1 MADEPQGMAELRATR
16 NAMQRRGAVITDD
29 LNTHFRN
36 ARLAQ
41 EQQQLSQ
48 RIGSAVGPYG
58 MIRRAQSGIA
68 VDRVFDVP
76 YNPFRNRTAVETP
89 KNDKERRARYRYYAQ
104 YDPYVGAAI
113 DLHSEF
119 PLSTFEMQHEDP
131 SLQEEFNDIA
141 EDINLFDFLIDMAR
155 EYWICGESFPMGFFD
170 DAHDPTVWTK
180 FILLNPDLVKIIH
193 HEMMQGNHTYEVFLQ
208 LDSIITNIVNRGPF
222 DPETKNA
229 FRRLPEDV
237 IQYAKKGVP
246 MPLSPIQVSHFK
258 RKGSNTFGLRGE
270 SMMSQV
276 LHILAYRDKLRDA
289 QYSCADRQVTPREMY
304 LIGNDQEPADQSELD
319 AFSNLLGQSWLDPN
333 LAIVWHHA
341 VRVERI
347 SGDTTINNLRGE
359 IEMIDNELMAAMM
372 LNKTFLD
379 GSGPTYANAS
389 VAMDV
394 LISRYIQFRQRIE
407 RWMRDSVWAPLCR
420 IHNIY
425 KPTKAEIDHR
435 IRVKGTAKKPW
446 TPRVAWSKY
455 EMRDNMA
462 KTQLYERLVTTGL
475 LPSDYLYQSLN
486 LNPRIIRSEMK
497 TEMERKRKELEDNP
511 ELMESMPGMPGKPGK
526 GLPMP
531 GGMPMPSGGGGAPM
545 GPGGVPKGMPAP
557 GVLPIQMGEVPPDI
571 AIPRPRQIPEESRRP
586 IGLPTG

>member
-1 MADEPQGMAELRATR
+1 M
-16 NAMQRRGAVITDD
+16 
-29 LNTHFRN
+29 
-36 ARLAQ
+36 
-41 EQQQLSQ
+41 
-48 RIGSAVGPYG
+48 IGS
-58 MIRRAQSGIA
+58 
-68 VDRVFDVP
+68 
-76 YNPFRNRTAVETP
+76 
-89 KNDKERRARYRYYAQ
+89 
-104 YDPYVGAAI
+104 
-113 DLHSEF
+113 
-119 PLSTFEMQHEDP
+119 
-131 SLQEEFNDIA
+131 
-141 EDINLFDFLIDMAR
+141 
-155 EYWICGESFPMGFFD
+155 
-170 DAHDPTVWTK
+170 DA
-180 FILLNPDLVKIIH
+180 
-193 HEMMQGNHTYEVFLQ
+193 
-208 LDSIITNIVNRGPF
+208 
-222 DPETKNA
+222 
-229 FRRLPEDV
+229 
-237 IQYAKKGVP
+237 
-246 MPLSPIQVSHFK
+246 
-258 RKGSNTFGLRGE
+258 
-270 SMMSQV
+270 
-276 LHILAYRDKLRDA
+276 
-289 QYSCADRQVTPREMY
+289 
-304 LIGNDQEPADQSELD
+304 EPADQSELD
-319 AFSNLLGQSWLDPN
+319 AFSNLLSQSWLDPN

-347 SGDTTINNLRGE
+347 TGDTTIANLRGE
-359 IEMIDNELMAAMM
+359 IEMIDNEMMAALM
-372 LNKTFLD
+372 LNKTFITAE
-379 GSGPTYANAS
+379 GPSYANSS
-389 VAMDV
+389 VALDV